1 MKLLELINTLK
12 WDQIERF
19 KEKTLTFLF
28 VHFFNDL
35 LVPHRVN
42 YVCDD
47 ILDFLFILNSDEEL
61 LGMASDLH

>member
-1 MKLLELINTLK
+1 MMRSGK
-12 WDQIERF
+12 D
-19 KEKTLTFLF
+19 LTFLF

-42 YVCDD
+42 YVCDY